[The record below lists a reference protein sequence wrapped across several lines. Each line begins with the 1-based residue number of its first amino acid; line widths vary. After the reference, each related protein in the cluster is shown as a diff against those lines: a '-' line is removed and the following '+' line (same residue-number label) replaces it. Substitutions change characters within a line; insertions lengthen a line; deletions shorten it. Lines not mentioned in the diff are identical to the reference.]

1 MYTYRCTCTCIPRII
16 IATPQGTVIS
26 SDPFL
31 LPLLSFLPRPDDLFR
46 GNSPW
51 RDTCRGANI
60 LTAIPAS
67 LYRLNLRLSHIPGAP
82 AIADASIARE
92 SDLGPLMCRSPP
104 HQLSGSISVTVM
116 ISLASFQV
124 NEFIQSKY
132 LSLSLLYC

>member
-1 MYTYRCTCTCIPRII
+1 MYTYRCTCIPRII

-31 LPLLSFLPRPDDLFR
+31 LPLSFLPRPDDLFW

-51 RDTCRGANI
+51 RDRGANI